1 MTTAIDVKAYN
12 WKRNWADNILKLS
25 VNSIKAEI
33 MVLVLINDQY
43 TLLRSTIGDNDDDD
57 DDYG

>member
-33 MVLVLINDQY
+33 MVQSQF
-43 TLLRSTIGDNDDDD
+43 TLLSSTIGDNDDDD